1 MAAPGILALQG
12 GFEAHRRILVQLG
25 YDPILV
31 KTMRDLDRADFLILP
46 GGESTV
52 MTKLLK
58 RADLFEPLA
67 ERIRAGLPVFGTCAG
82 MILLSSGVEQ
92 SSQPTLGAMDYT
104 VRRNATGRQ
113 KESFE
118 VPLQWRDKDFSAL
131 FIRAP
136 EIRRIG
142 NRTEVLLR
150 YREKPVLVR
159 QNNCLAASFH
169 PELTGF
175 TEIHR
180 YFLNHI

>member
-1 MAAPGILALQG
+1 MAIPGILALQG

-31 KTMRDLDRADFLILP
+31 RTGRDLDRVCSLILP

-67 ERIRAGLPVFGTCAG
+67 EKIQAGLPVFGTCAG
-82 MILLSSGVEQ
+82 MILLSNGVEE
-92 SSQPTLGAMDYT
+92 SDQPTLGAMDFT

-118 VPLQWRDKDFSAL
+118 VPLLWQEKNISAL

-142 NRTEVLLR
+142 NGEKVLLS
-150 YREKPVLVR
+150 YRDKPVLV
-159 QNNCLAASFH
+159 QQDNCLAASFH

-175 TEIHR
+175 TDIHE
-180 YFLNHI
+180 YFLNQ